1 MDGPS
6 PDADTQIAY
15 YCFENWGWPP
25 SKYLALPTRERALV
39 AEFCRRS
46 AQSRRKLQMEGGGL

>member
-1 MDGPS
+1 MEGPA

-25 SKYLALPTRERALV
+25 SKYLALPVRERILV

-46 AQSRRKLQMEGGGL
+46 AQNQMKLKAKAGDL